1 MRLCRYDDDR
11 LGVVRGDKVHDVTE
25 AQTKIRAAA
34 PYAMKG
40 DAVIAALPE
49 WRARLE
55 EMAAKAPGKP
65 VSEVK
70 LLSPV
75 ARPSKLVAAP
85 TNYKAHI
92 EEMAARAATQNI
104 MPSPAIGTAGLFIKA
119 NSSLVGPSEGVAIRF
134 PERRNEH
141 EVELAIVF
149 GKQGSDIPR
158 DKALDYVAGY
168 CIGLDMTARG
178 KEDRSFRKSIDSYSV
193 LGPWMVTADEIAD
206 PDDVPLKISVNG
218 ELKQNSNTKQLIYD
232 CRKLIEWGS
241 TFYTF
246 YPGDVLYT
254 GTPDGVSPVKPGDV
268 MLASIDPIGEM
279 TVPVR
284 AHKAGAYEGNDA
296 MLQVKRIGHATLTT
310 PDLERQLDYYTRV
323 LGLCIVATEKNR
335 AILATRPGQ
344 EAIVLEHGDR
354 PAGVRLAFQVAPG
367 SDLGELSARLSKAG
381 LKSET
386 RSDITPGIAQAIV
399 FADPKGTSVEVF
411 SDYSFVK
418 DDGADT
424 GIMPRKLGHVAFHTP
439 DVAGTVKF
447 YCDMLGFK
455 VSDWRSDFFAFL
467 RCSRDHHTINLLQA
481 DNANIH
487 HLAFEL
493 RDEAEINR
501 ACDFLARK
509 DIKLFWGPIRH
520 LIWHNIAIYHKNPD
534 GITVEFFTDLDQMHD
549 EELGYFEPRPW
560 HQDRPQRPKVWGDD
574 TPTNYW
580 GPGHPHDMPGPKK

>member
-1 MRLCRYDDDR
+1 
-11 LGVVRGDKVHDVTE
+11 
-25 AQTKIRAAA
+25 
-34 PYAMKG
+34 
-40 DAVIAALPE
+40 
-49 WRARLE
+49 
-55 EMAAKAPGKP
+55 
-65 VSEVK
+65 
-70 LLSPV
+70 
-75 ARPSKLVAAP
+75 
-85 TNYKAHI
+85 
-92 EEMAARAATQNI
+92 
-104 MPSPAIGTAGLFIKA
+104 
-119 NSSLVGPSEGVAIRF
+119 
-134 PERRNEH
+134 
-141 EVELAIVF
+141 
-149 GKQGSDIPR
+149 
-158 DKALDYVAGY
+158 
-168 CIGLDMTARG
+168 
-178 KEDRSFRKSIDSYSV
+178 
-193 LGPWMVTADEIAD
+193 
-206 PDDVPLKISVNG
+206 
-218 ELKQNSNTKQLIYD
+218 
-232 CRKLIEWGS
+232 
-241 TFYTF
+241 
-246 YPGDVLYT
+246 
-254 GTPDGVSPVKPGDV
+254 
-268 MLASIDPIGEM
+268 
-279 TVPVR
+279 
-284 AHKAGAYEGNDA
+284 

-323 LGLCIVATEKNR
+323 LGLCTVAREKNR
-335 AILATRPGQ
+335 AILATKPGQ

-411 SDYSFVK
+411 SDYSFAK

-509 DIKLFWGPIRH
+509 DIKLFWGPDPPPDRAQHRDLSQESRRH
-520 LIWHNIAIYHKNPD
+520 HGRVLHRSRPDARRGARLFRAAALAPGPAAAAEGLGRRHPHQLLGAGTSARHAGAEKVGRRSPGRRPGLIWAGRTD
-534 GITVEFFTDLDQMHD
+534 GVDPH
-549 EELGYFEPRPW
+549 
-560 HQDRPQRPKVWGDD
+560 
-574 TPTNYW
+574 
-580 GPGHPHDMPGPKK
+580 GHRC